1 MRMLWSV
8 LLIIAAAYLALAA
21 YLYVFQADYVFFPSR
36 TLYATPADA
45 GLRFD
50 DVHLEAEDGVRL
62 RGWFVP
68 APHARLTLL
77 FLHGN
82 AGNISHRLDSL
93 RLFHELGLS
102 SLIVDYRGYGR
113 SAGRPSEEGTYRD
126 AQAAWRYLV
135 EQRRIPPQRI
145 VVFGR
150 SLGGGVAVW
159 LVSHETPRA
168 LIIESTPTS
177 IPDMGARVYPFLP
190 VRLLARIHYD
200 SLRRIPD
207 VGCPILVVHSR
218 EDELIPFEHGRRL
231 FSAAREPK
239 AFLAIR
245 GDHNGGFLVSGQEY
259 VQGLTDFLDG
269 LKAPPDAPG
278 EG

>member
-1 MRMLWSV
+1 MLWSV
-8 LLIIAAAYLALAA
+8 LLIAAAAYLVLAA

-36 TLYATPADA
+36 VLYATPADE

-50 DVHLEAEDGVRL
+50 DVRLEADDGVSL
-62 RGWFVP
+62 HGWFVP
-68 APHARLTLL
+68 APDARLTML

-102 SLIVDYRGYGR
+102 TLILDYRGYGR
-113 SAGRPSEEGTYRD
+113 SAGGPSEEGTYRD
-126 AQAAWRYLV
+126 ATAAWRYLV
-135 EQRRIPPQRI
+135 EERGIPPQRI

-159 LVSHETPRA
+159 LASQETPRA
-168 LIIESTPTS
+168 LIVESTPTS
-177 IPDMGARVYPFLP
+177 IPDMGAGVYPFLP

-200 SLRRIPD
+200 SLRRIPE
-207 VGCPILVVHSR
+207 VGCPVLVVHSR
-218 EDELIPFEHGRRL
+218 EDEIIPFEHGRRL

-245 GDHNGGFLVSGQEY
+245 GDHNGGFLLSGAEY
-259 VQGLTDFLDG
+259 VQGLADFLDG
-269 LKAPPDAPG
+269 LKAPAAAPAG
-278 EG
+278 S